1 MKTLQVGE
9 FKSHFSEVL
18 ENIKKGEE
26 VAISFGKKKEKIAV
40 LIPYAKY
47 IKKSNRK
54 IGLLEKKAAFNI
66 PSDFK
71 ITDEDFLNL

>member
-9 FKSHFSEVL
+9 FKSHFSEVI

-40 LIPYAKY
+40 LVPYSKY
-47 IKKSNRK
+47 MKKVSRK
-54 IGLLEKKAAFNI
+54 IGLLENKASFTLS
-66 PSDFK
+66 SDFK
-71 ITDEDFLNL
+71 VSDETFFNL

>member
-9 FKSHFSEVL
+9 FKSHFSEVI

-40 LIPYAKY
+40 LVPYSKY
-47 IKKSNRK
+47 MKKVSRK
-54 IGLLEKKAAFNI
+54 IGLLENKASFTLS
-66 PSDFK
+66 SDFK
-71 ITDEDFLNL
+71 VSDETFLNL

>member
-9 FKSHFSEVL
+9 FKSHFSEVI

-40 LIPYAKY
+40 LVPYSKY
-47 IKKSNRK
+47 MKKVSRK
-54 IGLLEKKAAFNI
+54 IGLLKESFFYI
-66 PSDFK
+66 IFR
-71 ITDEDFLNL
+71 F

>member
-47 IKKSNRK
+47 VKKSNRK
-54 IGLLEKKAAFNI
+54 IGLLEKKATFNI
-66 PSDFK
+66 SSDFK

>member
-9 FKSHFSEVL
+9 FKSHFSEVI

-40 LIPYAKY
+40 LVPYSKY
-47 IKKSNRK
+47 MKKVSRK
-54 IGLLEKKAAFNI
+54 IGLLEKKASFTLS
-66 PSDFK
+66 SDFK
-71 ITDEDFLNL
+71 VSDETFLNL

>member
-9 FKSHFSEVL
+9 FKSHFSEVI

-40 LIPYAKY
+40 LVPYSKY
-47 IKKSNRK
+47 MKKVSRK
-54 IGLLEKKAAFNI
+54 IGLLEKKASFALS
-66 PSDFK
+66 SDFK
-71 ITDEDFLNL
+71 VSDETFFNL

>member
-9 FKSHFSEVL
+9 FKSHFSEVI

-40 LIPYAKY
+40 LIPYSSY
-47 IKKSNRK
+47 VKKGNRK
-54 IGLLEKKAAFNI
+54 IGLLEKKATFKMS
-66 PSDFK
+66 SDFK
-71 ITDEDFLNL
+71 ITDEDFINL

>member
-9 FKSHFSEVL
+9 FKSHFSEVI

-40 LIPYAKY
+40 LVPYSKY
-47 IKKSNRK
+47 MKKVSRK
-54 IGLLEKKAAFNI
+54 IGLLEKKASFTLS
-66 PSDFK
+66 SDFK
-71 ITDEDFLNL
+71 VSDETFFNL

>member
-9 FKSHFSEVL
+9 FKSHFSEVI

-40 LIPYAKY
+40 LVPYSKY
-47 IKKSNRK
+47 IKKVSRK
-54 IGLLEKKAAFNI
+54 IGLLENKASFTLS
-66 PSDFK
+66 SDFK
-71 ITDEDFLNL
+71 VSDEAFFNL